1 MNCVDPT
8 PWFPQPSRSF
18 IGKEAF
24 SLIDCA
30 GRESQALFN
39 LHPGNYLVV
48 WRFRRTGLTFSSE
61 AQETQHFFENSQV

>member
-8 PWFPQPSRSF
+8 PWVSRRSRFF

-24 SLIDCA
+24 SLMDCA
-30 GRESQALFN
+30 GRESQAPFN

-48 WRFRRTGLTFSSE
+48 WRFGRTGLTFSSE
-61 AQETQHFFENSQV
+61 AQANQNFLENSHV

>member
-8 PWFPQPSRSF
+8 PWFHRRSRSF

-39 LHPGNYLVV
+39 PHPSNYLVV
-48 WRFRRTGLTFSSE
+48 WRFPRSE
-61 AQETQHFFENSQV
+61 AQSNQHFLENSQV